1 MKKSIATMRALF
13 CLIAAMLLLVGCDE
27 PDKTAAQPQTVRKKI
42 TAKAETG
49 PPAATTVAAAP
60 AQPVPATAA
69 GEKPVLAQVPAPQ
82 TPPSVPVPPPKPQAP
97 PPTQAPAQPAPAAAA
112 GEKPVLAQVAAPQT
126 PPSVPEP
133 PPKPQAPPPTQAP
146 TAIQSSPPNDAKPL
160 SMGGNPQQ
168 SGMAAADSQIAA
180 LLNIHAP
187 PPYNPKGKV
196 DPFAPLL
203 RDESAAVVGAK
214 LKATGDPNRPKTPL
228 EKIDLGQLKLV
239 AIITAQVGNRALVE
253 ESSGKG
259 YIIKEGTY
267 IGLNSG
273 KVVGIKAD
281 KVLVEE
287 EFEDIYGKTITQ
299 KKEITLP
306 KPPGEL

>member
-1 MKKSIATMRALF
+1 MKNSIATMRALF

-49 PPAATTVAAAP
+49 PPAATTAA
-60 AQPVPATAA
+60 
-69 GEKPVLAQVPAPQ
+69 
-82 TPPSVPVPPPKPQAP
+82 
-97 PPTQAPAQPAPAAAA
+97 APAQPAPAAAA
-112 GEKPVLAQVAAPQT
+112 GEKPVLAQVATPQT
-126 PPSVPEP
+126 PPSVPGP
-133 PPKPQAPPPTQAP
+133 PPKPQEPPPTQAP
-146 TAIQSSPPNDAKPL
+146 AAPLLLSQASTAIQSSPPNDAKPL
-160 SMGGNPQQ
+160 SRDGNPQQ

-180 LLNIHAP
+180 LLNVQAP

-196 DPFAPLL
+196 DPFVPLL
-203 RDESAAVVGAK
+203 RDESAAVAGAK
-214 LKATGDPNRPKTPL
+214 LKPTGDPKRPKTPL

-239 AIITAQVGNRALVE
+239 AIITALGGNRALVE

-287 EFEDIYGKTITQ
+287 EFEDIYGKTVTQ

>member
-1 MKKSIATMRALF
+1 MKNSIATMRALF

-49 PPAATTVAAAP
+49 PPAATTAA
-60 AQPVPATAA
+60 
-69 GEKPVLAQVPAPQ
+69 
-82 TPPSVPVPPPKPQAP
+82 
-97 PPTQAPAQPAPAAAA
+97 APAQPAPAAAA
-112 GEKPVLAQVAAPQT
+112 GEKPVLAQVATPQT
-126 PPSVPEP
+126 PPSVPGP

-146 TAIQSSPPNDAKPL
+146 AAPPLLAQAPTAIQSSPSNNAKPL
-160 SMGGNPQQ
+160 SLDGHPQQ

-180 LLNIHAP
+180 LLNIQAP

-203 RDESAAVVGAK
+203 RDEAAAVAGGKLTAK
-214 LKATGDPNRPKTPL
+214 GDPNRPKTPL

-239 AIITAQVGNRALVE
+239 AIITAQLGNRALVE

-287 EFEDIYGKTITQ
+287 EFEDIYGKTVTQ

>member
-1 MKKSIATMRALF
+1 MM
-13 CLIAAMLLLVGCDE
+13 
-27 PDKTAAQPQTVRKKI
+27 
-42 TAKAETG
+42 AKAETG
-49 PPAATTVAAAP
+49 PPAATAVAAP
-60 AQPVPATAA
+60 
-69 GEKPVLAQVPAPQ
+69 
-82 TPPSVPVPPPKPQAP
+82 
-97 PPTQAPAQPAPAAAA
+97 PAQPAPAAAA
-112 GEKPVLAQVAAPQT
+112 GENPVLAQV
-126 PPSVPEP
+126 
-133 PPKPQAPPPTQAP
+133 PKPQAPPSVPVPPPEPKDPPPTQAP
-146 TAIQSSPPNDAKPL
+146 AAPLLLSQAPTAAGSSALTDAKPL
-160 SMGGNPQQ
+160 SLDGSPQQ

-180 LLNIHAP
+180 LLNIQAP
-187 PPYNPKGKV
+187 PPYDPKGKV

-203 RDESAAVVGAK
+203 RDESAAVAAAK
-214 LKATGDPNRPKTPL
+214 LRAIGDPNRPKTPL

-239 AIITAQVGNRALVE
+239 AIITALGGNRALVE

-287 EFEDIYGKTITQ
+287 DFEDIYGKSITQ

>member
-1 MKKSIATMRALF
+1 MKNSIATMRAF
-13 CLIAAMLLLVGCDE
+13 ICLIAAMLLLVGCDE

-49 PPAATTVAAAP
+49 SPAAASEAA
-60 AQPVPATAA
+60 
-69 GEKPVLAQVPAPQ
+69 KPP
-82 TPPSVPVPPPKPQAP
+82 
-97 PPTQAPAQPAPAAAA
+97 QPAPAAAA
-112 GEKPVLAQVAAPQT
+112 SEKPVLAQVAKPQT
-126 PPSVPEP
+126 PPALPVPPPEP
-133 PPKPQAPPPTQAP
+133 KGPPPTQAAESP
-146 TAIQSSPPNDAKPL
+146 RPASPAPAAPPPLPQTSTAAESSPPAGVKPL
-160 SMGGNPQQ
+160 DAGGHSLQ
-168 SGMAAADSQIAA
+168 SGVAAADSQIAA
-180 LLNIHAP
+180 LLHIQAP
-187 PPYNPKGKV
+187 PPYNPTGKV

-203 RDESAAVVGAK
+203 QDESAQAAMGKLRAK
-214 LKATGDPNRPKTPL
+214 SDPSRPKTPL

-239 AIITAQVGNRALVE
+239 AIITAQGGNRALVE

-273 KVVGIKAD
+273 KVVGITAD

-287 EFEDIYGKTITQ
+287 EFEDIYGKSVTK